1 MSSPRRPGAV
11 AAPREA
17 VERSRVSTLLGAG
30 FRAIS
35 EKIAAPSPM
44 PEPSDDYYAI
54 LGVSPTAPPAAIRA
68 AFHRI
73 AWECHPDRQGAE
85 ELQERFIRAAAAF
98 RVISDPRRR
107 ASYDRERGLKAVPLR
122 RRPPVRRPRRRR
134 VTTIVLIC
142 LVVLLPM
149 LVSWVDVKNY
159 LMATYALALLFV
171 VVLARLSRD
180 L

>member
-1 MSSPRRPGAV
+1 
-11 AAPREA
+11 
-17 VERSRVSTLLGAG
+17 
-30 FRAIS
+30 
-35 EKIAAPSPM
+35 M

-54 LGVSPTAPPAAIRA
+54 LGVSPTAPPSAIRA

-73 AWECHPDRQGAE
+73 AWECHPDRQGGE
-85 ELQERFIRAAAAF
+85 EFQERFIRAAAAF
-98 RVISDPRRR
+98 RVVSDPKRR
-107 ASYDRERGLKAVPLR
+107 ASYDRQRGLKAVPLR
-122 RRPPVRRPRRRR
+122 RRSPVARRPPQRRRR
-134 VTTIVLIC
+134 RATTIVLMC